1 MTHSNARIPE
11 EIASEVLEVAS
22 RMYAEVNS
30 SYSVQDLQQAGQE
43 VSIPPELIEKA
54 IQEVQAKHRR
64 EQLERQQLQ
73 HQQKILTRIGIGIT
87 AIIIL
92 WGILIYNS
100 LAKAKQN
107 VYATWAQVENQMQ
120 RRADLIPEL
129 VAVTQTQAKQE
140 QDLIKLLN
148 QSRNAYLQ
156 SNSLPEKIAAT
167 EQMNLAIQVFNQSVT
182 PNPQFQSSQA
192 FTNLQYELAGS
203 ENRIATERQ
212 RYNQAVQNYN
222 QQRQTFPNSLISSVF
237 GFQEQPYFTVT
248 PRK

>member
-1 MTHSNARIPE
+1 MDYSNARIPE

-22 RMYAEVNS
+22 RMYAEANN

-64 EQLERQQLQ
+64 EQLEQQQ
-73 HQQKILTRIGIGIT
+73 ARHQQQILTRISIGIT
-87 AIIIL
+87 AILLL

-100 LAKAKQN
+100 LTQAKQN
-107 VYATWAQVENQMQ
+107 VYGAWAQVENQMQ

-129 VAVTQTQAKQE
+129 VAVTQAQAKQE
-140 QDLIKLLN
+140 QDLIQLLN
-148 QSRNAYLQ
+148 QSRNTYLQ
-156 SNSLPEKIAAT
+156 SNSLAEKIAAT
-167 EQMNLAIQVFNQSVT
+167 EQINFAIQQFNQSVA

-192 FTNLQYELAGS
+192 FTNLQYELAGT

-212 RYNQAVQNYN
+212 RYNQAVQSYN
-222 QQRQTFPNSLISSVF
+222 QKLQTFPNSMISSLF
-237 GFQEQPYFTVT
+237 GFKEQPYF
-248 PRK
+248 RIRN